1 MKPGAAGRPFFGVTP
16 AIVDMNGARLEGEA
30 EGNLILTS
38 SWPGQ
43 MRSIYRDSDVFVAS
57 YFRAYP
63 GSYFTGDGAR
73 RDADGTYWITGRVDD
88 VINVAGHRIST
99 AEIESSLV
107 AYPAVAEAAV
117 VGYPHQIKGQGIYAY
132 VTLRAGVPADDVLK
146 AQLIK
151 HVRTQISP
159 IASPDF
165 VQWTPTL
172 PKTRSGKIVR
182 RILRKV
188 AEGNVTDLGDAST
201 LADPGVIAEL
211 LQARDLL
218 PVRQSQ

>member
-1 MKPGAAGRPFFGVTP
+1 
-16 AIVDMNGARLEGEA
+16 MNGERLEGEA
-30 EGNLILTS
+30 EGNLILTG

-43 MRSIYRDSDVFVAS
+43 MRSIYRDPDLFVTS
-57 YFRAYP
+57 YFATYP
-63 GSYFTGDGAR
+63 GAYFTGDGAR

-88 VINVAGHRIST
+88 VINVAGRRIST

-117 VGYPHQIKGQGIYAY
+117 VGCPHEIKGQSIYAY
-132 VTLRAGVPADDVLK
+132 VTLRAGVPANDVLK

-151 HVRTQISP
+151 HVRTQIGP

-182 RILRKV
+182 RMLRMI

-201 LADPGVIAEL
+201 LADPAVIAEL
-211 LQARDLL
+211 LEARGLA
-218 PVRQSQ
+218 PRGQSQ